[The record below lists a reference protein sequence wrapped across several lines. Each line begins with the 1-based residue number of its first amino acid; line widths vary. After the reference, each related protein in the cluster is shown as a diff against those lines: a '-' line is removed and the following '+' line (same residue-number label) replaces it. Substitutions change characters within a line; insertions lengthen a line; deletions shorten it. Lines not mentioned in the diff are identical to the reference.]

1 MNVDLPYSVEYA
13 KSSRSSCKNC
23 KNSIQKDSLRLAVI
37 IQVHNIENI
46 NINMNLYLITV
57 INY

>member
-37 IQVHNIENI
+37 VQVISRI
-46 NINMNLYLITV
+46 LILIWIYTL
-57 INY
+57 